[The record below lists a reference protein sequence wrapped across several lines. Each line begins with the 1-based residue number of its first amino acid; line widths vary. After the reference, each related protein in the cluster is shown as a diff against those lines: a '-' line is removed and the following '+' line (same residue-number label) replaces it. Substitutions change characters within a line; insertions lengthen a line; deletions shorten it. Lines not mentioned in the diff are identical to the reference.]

1 MNSFSRD
8 VARFV
13 ADTGRDM
20 MSVVRKSAFGVMREV
35 IEKSPVDK
43 GTFVAN
49 WQPAIG
55 VVPSGTLELMDPNR
69 TATLAKV
76 EAVTAAMEPGDVAYL
91 ANNLPYGPRIE
102 YEGWS
107 KIKAPQGMV
116 RISVQRWQPIVD
128 EAVRQVVAGQ

>member
-1 MNSFSRD
+1 MNSFSQD

-20 MSVVRKSAFGVMREV
+20 RSVVRKSAFGVMAEV
-35 IEKSPVDK
+35 LAKSPVDT
-43 GTFVAN
+43 GRFRGN

-55 VVPSGTLELMDPNR
+55 AAPAGALEAVDPSGA
-69 TATLAKV
+69 ATIAKI
-76 EAVTAAMEPGDVAYL
+76 EAVTTAMEPGDVAYL
-91 ANNLPYGPRIE
+91 ANNLPYGPRLE
-102 YEGWS
+102 EGWS
-107 KIKAPQGMV
+107 KQAPQGMV

>member
-8 VARFV
+8 VSRFV
-13 ADTGRDM
+13 AKTGGNM
-20 MSVVRKSAFGVMREV
+20 EAVVRKSTFGVMREV

-55 VVPSGTLELMDPNR
+55 VVPAGTLDVTDPTR
-69 TATLAKV
+69 GATLAKV
-76 EAVTAAMEPGDVAYL
+76 EAVAEAMKVGDVAYL

-116 RISVQRWQPIVD
+116 RLSVQRWQPIVD

>member
-1 MNSFSRD
+1 ME
-8 VARFV
+8 A
-13 ADTGRDM
+13 
-20 MSVVRKSAFGVMREV
+20 VVRKSTFGVMREV

-55 VVPSGTLELMDPNR
+55 VVPAGTLDVTDPTR
-69 TATLAKV
+69 GATLAKV
-76 EAVTAAMEPGDVAYL
+76 EAVAEAMKVGDVAYL

-116 RISVQRWQPIVD
+116 RLSVQRWQPIVD